1 MKKKWAC
8 LLLLVVVLSGCNYPA
23 YVGKFEAEPNCVLL
37 DRIQI
42 HPDKT
47 ADLKFRSIKESVNW
61 DIKIYAGRDTVIE
74 IRDYSFIYRNDS
86 LIGNTVTT
94 YDCICVR
101 KSVREARDKAKTTH

>member
-1 MKKKWAC
+1 MKKWILW
-8 LLLLVVVLSGCNYPA
+8 LLPAVVFCGCDYPA

-61 DIKIYAGRDTVIE
+61 DVKIYPGKDTVVE

-94 YDCICVR
+94 YDCICIR
-101 KSVREARDKAKTTH
+101 KSVKEAREKAKTTH